1 MYLRNYLKLILKST
15 IICWLIFWNA
25 INIHIPEKTVTQLIR
40 VFKYKNNLFSM
51 IQKTKSYSQ
60 HRKAFITFLNHSELN
75 CSLIIPVTNEKD
87 QISVYVH
94 WSPVNPP
101 VSFPGQPL
109 EQCTQMYAL
118 ISWNFLFHQ
127 SSTKSPCKRLSNQNW
142 FRGHAHARLARLVF
156 FFKAIWS
163 KTIRFR
169 LDLLRCCNISIL
181 RNLDVSVCGSWIKK
195 EKPMATKATTLL
207 LEASMVLE
215 FPASSISWRR

>member
-118 ISWNFLFHQ
+118 ISWNFL
-127 SSTKSPCKRLSNQNW
+127 STNLP
-142 FRGHAHARLARLVF
+142 
-156 FFKAIWS
+156 
-163 KTIRFR
+163 
-169 LDLLRCCNISIL
+169 
-181 RNLDVSVCGSWIKK
+181 RNLLAKGSQTRTDFAAM
-195 EKPMATKATTLL
+195 PTR
-207 LEASMVLE
+207 V
-215 FPASSISWRR
+215 